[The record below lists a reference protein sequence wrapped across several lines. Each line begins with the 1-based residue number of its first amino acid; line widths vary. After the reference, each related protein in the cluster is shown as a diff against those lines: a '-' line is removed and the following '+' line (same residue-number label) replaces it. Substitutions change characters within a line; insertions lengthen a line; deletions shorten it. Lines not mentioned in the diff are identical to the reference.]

1 MEFIEYNK
9 CTTCKKAK
17 NFLTKNNINFID
29 RDIKENNPSFE
40 EISNWIKKYNI
51 DINKLFNTS
60 GLLYRELKLK
70 NRIKSMSIE
79 EKIQLLSSNGMLV
92 KRPILINDNYILIGF
107 RENEWKE
114 YLIK

>member
-17 NFLTKNNINFID
+17 KLLIDNKVCFQD
-29 RDIKENNPSFE
+29 RDIKENNPSNK
-40 EISNWIKKYNI
+40 EINDWLKKYNI